1 MSKHRDNGMR
11 VAVFTEGG
19 LAMEL
24 NKSSDARRIIDTDEE
39 RYDVMYW
46 SIKFGVSIQKLIE
59 TITKVGPLVMNVE
72 RHLSASIGLMVDPSG
87 ADRDPSI
94 IRPDPSLFLGRND
107 RSGGVE
113 TAANE
118 PRFSQSKSTAS

>member
-1 MSKHRDNGMR
+1 
-11 VAVFTEGG
+11 
-19 LAMEL
+19 MEL
-24 NKSSDARRIIDTDEE
+24 NKPPNARRIIDTDEE
-39 RYDVMYW
+39 CYEVMYW
-46 SIKFGVSIQKLIE
+46 SIKFGVSIQQLVKA
-59 TITKVGPLVMNVE
+59 ITKVGPLVTNLE
-72 RHLSASIGLMVDPSG
+72 SHLSASTGMMVDPSW

-94 IRPDPSLFLGRND
+94 IQPDPSLFLVRND